1 MEEEP
6 KSRRRR
12 ILDDVEEIVGDV
24 SKVVRVAVIRG
35 SEAAESVGE
44 NLKETIKDTIH
55 GSHST
60 RENVVMVR
68 VDKESLAKLDD
79 LVEAGLANSRSE
91 AAAYL
96 IGEGVKS
103 RSGMFDKISE
113 KIENIRKAKDE
124 LREILEQEDSPTASE
139 VQG

>member
-6 KSRRRR
+6 KNRRRR

-44 NLKETIKDTIH
+44 NLKETIMDSIH
-55 GSHST
+55 GVRSNRDS
-60 RENVVMVR
+60 VVMVR

-96 IGEGVKS
+96 ISEGVKS
-103 RSGMFDKISE
+103 RKGMFDKIGE
-113 KIENIRKAKDE
+113 KIENIRKAKEE
-124 LREILEQEDSPTASE
+124 LREMLEQDDNPPASE
-139 VQG
+139 VQI

>member
-1 MEEEP
+1 MEDEP
-6 KSRRRR
+6 KNRRRR

-44 NLKETIKDTIH
+44 NLKETIMDSIH
-55 GSHST
+55 GVRSNRDS
-60 RENVVMVR
+60 VVMVR
-68 VDKESLAKLDD
+68 VDKESLGKLDD

-103 RSGMFDKISE
+103 RKGMFDKIGE
-113 KIENIRKAKDE
+113 KIENIRKAKEE
-124 LREILEQEDSPTASE
+124 LREILEQEDNPTPSE
-139 VQG
+139 AQG

>member
-6 KSRRRR
+6 KSMRRR

-55 GSHST
+55 GGRSARDS
-60 RENVVMVR
+60 VVMVR
-68 VDKESLAKLDD
+68 VDKESLSKLDD

-103 RSGMFDKISE
+103 RQGMFDKISE
-113 KIENIRKAKDE
+113 KIENIRKAKEE
-124 LREILEQEDSPTASE
+124 LREILEQDDNPTASE
-139 VQG
+139 VQE

>member
-1 MEEEP
+1 MEDEP
-6 KSRRRR
+6 KNRRRR

-44 NLKETIKDTIH
+44 NLKETIMDSIH
-55 GSHST
+55 GVRSNRDS
-60 RENVVMVR
+60 VVMVR
-68 VDKESLAKLDD
+68 VDKESLARLDD
-79 LVEAGLANSRSE
+79 LVEAGLASSRSE

-103 RSGMFDKISE
+103 RKGMFDKIGE
-113 KIENIRKAKDE
+113 KIENIRKAKEE
-124 LREILEQEDSPTASE
+124 LREILEQEDNPTPSE
-139 VQG
+139 AQG

>member
-1 MEEEP
+1 MEDEP
-6 KSRRRR
+6 KNRRRR

-24 SKVVRVAVIRG
+24 SKVVRVAVTRG
-35 SEAAESVGE
+35 SEVAESVGE
-44 NLKETIKDTIH
+44 NLKETLKDTIH
-55 GSHST
+55 GGRSNRDS
-60 RENVVMVR
+60 VVMVR

-79 LVEAGLANSRSE
+79 LVDAGLANSRSE

-103 RSGMFDKISE
+103 RKGMFDKIAE
-113 KIENIRKAKDE
+113 KIENIRKAKEE
-124 LREILEQEDSPTASE
+124 LREILEQEDNPPASE

>member
-103 RSGMFDKISE
+103 RKGMFDKIAE
-113 KIENIRKAKDE
+113 KIENIRKAKEE
-124 LREILEQEDSPTASE
+124 LREILEQEDNPPASE
-139 VQG
+139 V

>member
-12 ILDDVEEIVGDV
+12 ILDDVEDIVGDV

-103 RSGMFDKISE
+103 RKGMFDKISE
-113 KIENIRKAKDE
+113 KIENIRKAKEE
-124 LREILEQEDSPTASE
+124 LREILEQEDSPTTSE
-139 VQG
+139 V

>member
-1 MEEEP
+1 MEDEP
-6 KSRRRR
+6 KNRRRR

-44 NLKETIKDTIH
+44 NLKETIMDSIH
-55 GSHST
+55 GVRSNRDS
-60 RENVVMVR
+60 VVMVR

-103 RSGMFDKISE
+103 RKGMFDKIGE
-113 KIENIRKAKDE
+113 KIENIRKAKEE
-124 LREILEQEDSPTASE
+124 LREILEQEDNPTPSE
-139 VQG
+139 AQG

>member
-1 MEEEP
+1 MEDEP
-6 KSRRRR
+6 KNRRRR

-44 NLKETIKDTIH
+44 NLKETIMDSIH
-55 GSHST
+55 GVRSNRDS
-60 RENVVMVR
+60 VVMVR

-91 AAAYL
+91 SAAYL

-103 RSGMFDKISE
+103 RKGMFDKIGE
-113 KIENIRKAKDE
+113 KIENIRKAKEE
-124 LREILEQEDSPTASE
+124 LREILEQEDNPTPSE
-139 VQG
+139 AQG

>member
-6 KSRRRR
+6 KNRRRR

-55 GSHST
+55 GGRST
-60 RENVVMVR
+60 RDSVVMVR
-68 VDKESLAKLDD
+68 VDKESLSKLDE
-79 LVEAGLANSRSE
+79 LVEAGLASSRSE

-103 RSGMFDKISE
+103 RKGMFDKIGE
-113 KIENIRKAKDE
+113 KIENIRKAKEE
-124 LREILEQEDSPTASE
+124 LRDILEQEDYPTASE
-139 VQG
+139 VQE